1 MKRRNIFALV
11 LLLTT
16 LWIFGCEEKKQE
28 KEGATTEITTEEVQ
42 SEKISLISPEELD
55 KLMQSNSEIQL
66 LDVRTVEEVTE
77 GKISGSVNISFYE
90 DDFAEMVKA
99 LDTTKPVYI
108 YCEAGG
114 RSADAAKVVEKLF
127 PHIYDLEGG
136 ITSWIEKDFTV
147 EKEVTEE
154 KE

>member
-114 RSADAAKVVEKLF
+114 RSADAAKVVVKLF